1 MHSKYSII
9 VSNGW
14 DNHLILYIY
23 HHLIFSQPRFLLSLV
38 LLKCIIIDF
47 VNETAQ
53 NGRYGT
59 FTQSCQSFFYFISYL
74 ASPQIEMCHCRR
86 KVEHKHKCSFIRKQ
100 KHTDKQEDDENSFSG
115 EIKFKL
121 KLMQMR
127 TISCNL
133 FYTVGVSCFIII
145 IFVLTLC
152 CVSSPVCFLKSIN
165 VNVLTGSF
173 SK

>member
-1 MHSKYSII
+1 MYNHRFCEWNGSKWQ
-9 VSNGW
+9 VWN
-14 DNHLILYIY
+14 IY
-23 HHLIFSQPRFLLSLV
+23 LELL
-38 LLKCIIIDF
+38 
-47 VNETAQ
+47 E
-53 NGRYGT
+53 
-59 FTQSCQSFFYFISYL
+59 FFYFISYL